1 MYIFMLISP
10 KMNTLTKLWQGFNIG
25 EDNVVENQLWPPA
38 TPDNYPDNR
47 YYGDNYAS
55 ACADNQ
61 VNDCQ

>member
-10 KMNTLTKLWQGFNIG
+10 KMNTLTKWWQGFNIG
-25 EDNVVENQLWPPA
+25 EDNVVEDQLWQPA

-47 YYGDNYAS
+47 YYGYYAS